1 MKVGDVVTAI
11 GPVQTFQVKPLP
23 PQNYMLYR

>member
-1 MKVGDVVTAI
+1 VVTAI
-11 GPVQTFQVKPLP
+11 GPVQTFQITPLP